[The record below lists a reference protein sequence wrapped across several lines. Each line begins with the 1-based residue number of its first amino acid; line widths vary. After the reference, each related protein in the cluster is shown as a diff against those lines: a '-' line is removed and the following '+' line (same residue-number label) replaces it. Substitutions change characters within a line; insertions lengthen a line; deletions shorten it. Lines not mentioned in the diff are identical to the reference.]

1 MDKQKPYLLEAL
13 ARKGLALCE
22 ILHQNASLTEGDAT
36 TVASVTTDDVVAV
49 YNEVVKFAEPSDSK
63 VIKFAIHAAL
73 VQNHYGRALKL
84 VCKQFEDKPSREFE
98 EKLIELFTALKWSH
112 CETLLTRSLPA
123 KYPSAYRPF

>member
-1 MDKQKPYLLEAL
+1 MDKQKTYLLEAL

-36 TVASVTTDDVVAV
+36 TTASVTIDDVVAV
-49 YNEVVKFAEPSDSK
+49 YNEIVKFAEPSDSK

-84 VCKQFEDKPSREFE
+84 VSKQFEDKPSREFE
-98 EKLIELFTALKWSH
+98 EKLVELFTALKWSH